1 MFGFCQFGRQ
11 SALSKWTR
19 SFDLVERPF
28 MADRNHDS
36 VLGSAPPQDNG
47 SGADSNIRQSCTQ
60 AVGDFFLML
69 MNVFR

>member
-1 MFGFCQFGRQ
+1 
-11 SALSKWTR
+11 
-19 SFDLVERPF
+19 

-36 VLGSAPPQDNG
+36 VLGSVSPQDNG
-47 SGADSNIRQSCTQ
+47 SGADSNIRQPCTQ